1 MNFEKIEFEKC
12 VSHPDSFFKIVRM
25 YKTRSFMHKKVPEKK
40 VFAKITSS
48 GLYYTFS
55 VKTD

>member
-25 YKTRSFMHKKVPEKK
+25 YKQDLLCIKKYQKK
-40 VFAKITSS
+40 SIRQITSS